1 MGRGLAACELTLCS
15 SLHHLIQS
23 AEQGRGGGTRK
34 TTKAA
39 GAKKSLPSQGG
50 RQVEAIEIAR
60 GCGPG
65 AEGQPL
71 VFLRSRRGQVPDSE
85 PKQVNWVHRRQ
96 TQVTTTCR

>member
-1 MGRGLAACELTLCS
+1 MGWGLAACELTLCS

-50 RQVEAIEIAR
+50 RQVEAIEIAQAVAQEPR
-60 GCGPG
+60 G
-65 AEGQPL
+65 
-71 VFLRSRRGQVPDSE
+71 SR
-85 PKQVNWVHRRQ
+85 WYF
-96 TQVTTTCR
+96 